1 MPRKCKGSF
10 KMKYNNTSFPFKGE
24 NHDFLHEG
32 YKIVRK
38 DLDDGIQGE
47 AENGKI
53 INIDV
58 SIPKGSKKE
67 KEVIVHEVHHQKEM
81 DSGKLSYDDD
91 SVEDKI
97 AKKTYTREDGNLID
111 DKTGKVYEEGDKRLP
126 HEKRAYAK
134 SDKIKNA

>member
-10 KMKYNNTSFPFKGE
+10 KMKYNNASFPFKGE

-97 AKKTYTREDGNLID
+97 AKKTYTRKDGNLID
-111 DKTGKVYEEGDKRLP
+111 DETGKVYEEGDKRLP
-126 HEKRAYAK
+126 HEKRAYKA
-134 SDKIKNA
+134 SNKIKNA

>member
-10 KMKYNNTSFPFKGE
+10 KMKYNNASFPFKGE

-58 SIPKGSKKE
+58 
-67 KEVIVHEVHHQKEM
+67 
-81 DSGKLSYDDD
+81 
-91 SVEDKI
+91 
-97 AKKTYTREDGNLID
+97 RW
-111 DKTGKVYEEGDKRLP
+111 KRLHLLHQAQLLLLP
-126 HEKRAYAK
+126 
-134 SDKIKNA
+134 